1 MRITDIRPPEDVGRL
16 MADLARRR
24 PVLQSSGEWRHR
36 RKDGRVIDAQI
47 ESHAIAFSG
56 HNAVLVVAQDI
67 TDRKRA
73 EEALAESE
81 EQYRY
86 LFENAND
93 AIFTIDLKGTF
104 TTLNK
109 AAELLS
115 GYPRREA
122 PAKNIARLL
131 PPAHLGS

>member
-1 MRITDIRPPEDVGRL
+1 MRITDIRPPEDVWRL

-56 HNAVLVVAQDI
+56 HDAVLVVAQDI

-93 AIFTIDLKGTF
+93 AIFTIDLRGNF
-104 TTLNK
+104 TSVNK
-109 AAELLS
+109 AAGMLTGYPPPAPLRKQIAELLH
-115 GYPRREA
+115 P
-122 PAKNIARLL
+122 
-131 PPAHLGS
+131 